1 MHCAKSTVQLCYKDI
16 LCLFRRIYA
25 VLAQSEICREIHIF
39 VFFWGGPKYFPVL
52 FFTLFPFLNCTTH
65 PLTPSKRCPHPFN
78 GVRFWDL
85 SVFPPFFSPSN
96 LTLRFF
102 VTIFETFFQGKKGI
116 QKDKQTNNQRNE
128 MNHKSFCKF
137 EVCTKIWGSFVT
149 VRQ

>member
-39 VFFWGGPKYFPVL
+39 VLFYWGGPNISQCYFL
-52 FFTLFPFLNCTTH
+52 RFSHLRIGL
-65 PLTPSKRCPHPFN
+65 LTPSKGCPHPFD

-96 LTLRFF
+96 LILRFF

-137 EVCTKIWGSFVT
+137 EVFTKIWGSFVT
-149 VRQ
+149 VQQ

>member
-25 VLAQSEICREIHIF
+25 VLAQSEICRERHIF
-39 VFFWGGPKYFPVL
+39 CVFFSGGPKYFPVL
-52 FFTLFPFLNCTTH
+52 FFTLFPSQNWTTH
-65 PLTPSKRCPHPFN
+65 PLTPSKGCPHPFD

-96 LTLRFF
+96 LILRFF

-116 QKDKQTNNQRNE
+116 QKDKQTNNQGNE
-128 MNHKSFCKF
+128 MNYKNFVSLKF
-137 EVCTKIWGSFVT
+137 VPKFGAVL
-149 VRQ
+149 